1 LVVEKVTA
9 VTGAAV
15 RAVAEVG
22 WEAAATNPPTQHTR
36 VSYKRKYCTPSGR
49 SQLPVGLVAAGGKE
63 AVAGWVEGWEEAER
77 EAGEA

>member
-1 LVVEKVTA
+1 MVRA
-9 VTGAAV
+9 GAGAAV

-49 SQLPVGLVAAGGKE
+49 SQLDLPVGLVAAGGKE